1 MHPAFRDRDAG
12 SMSNRD
18 KPTDDGL
25 RQDRHVN
32 RIEGGRD
39 RASYEGR
46 GSRGSRASR
55 GGRGGRDDRHTRGV
69 PKYSSPYLY
78 MYLLY

>member
-1 MHPAFRDRDAG
+1 MHPAFRDREAG

-18 KPTDDGL
+18 KPTEDGL
-25 RQDRHVN
+25 RQDRHAN

-46 GSRGSRASR
+46 GGRGGRGSR

-78 MYLLY
+78 KYVLY